1 MKRREIIKLVPL
13 ALTGAAGAARTAFG
27 REMSGVAREV
37 ETTDKLG
44 LVYLKTVRDR
54 LDWIRETQS
63 ENLLEAA
70 YAFARATAEGKTCWY
85 SWDMGHT
92 TTSDITPGR
101 NGVPEIF
108 TVGFD
113 DGKAKDGDVVLANI
127 GGGNEAMLKK
137 DITVVGSPVPWSM
150 DAEGDEEIV
159 YASAMNKIRP
169 YCDIWIETKMTKLG
183 AVLKLPGMPAP
194 TGPISGIIGMVTF
207 WMMMADTCRILARDG
222 KKVAVRGDEPELTGK
237 NVPWVSLN
245 APLLDDWYAAFAR
258 QHEMIAAEYGNIKKV
273 ADMAVDAVLAGG
285 RVQCYGRYAASLPA
299 EAKNRRGGLALT
311 EGVYVDNGKLVG
323 QEAEFVPSKNDLVI
337 MGFASPDDP
346 VDLASLDTFRKYGMK
361 VVSIGPM
368 TRDIKIPEGRT
379 IPKEADLHIGR
390 MCDTYGLFA
399 VPGFSRKI
407 CPTSG
412 AMMNQIF
419 WATCMEMIDAFNRR
433 TGNIPGIF
441 MTGAVKGGIDH
452 MIRMQTIHYERGY

>member
-1 MKRREIIKLVPL
+1 MKRREIIKLMPL
-13 ALTGAAGAARTAFG
+13 SLAGMTGAARYAFG
-27 REMSGVAREV
+27 REMSGVARPV
-37 ETTDKLG
+37 ETTDRLG
-44 LVYLKTVRDR
+44 LVYLETVRNR
-54 LDWIRETQS
+54 LDWIRENQS

-70 YAFARATAEGKTCWY
+70 YAIARAHQKGNTCWY

-92 TTSDITPGR
+92 TTSDLTPGR
-101 NGVPEIF
+101 NGLPEIF
-108 TVGFD
+108 TLGFD
-113 DGKAKDGDVVLANI
+113 GAKAKDGDAALVNI
-127 GGGNEAMLKK
+127 GGGNDAMLKK
-137 DITVVGSPVPWSM
+137 NMVVIGSPVPWSM

-159 YASAMNKIRP
+159 LDSAKTKIRP

-183 AVLKLPGMPAP
+183 AILKIPGMPAP

-207 WMMMADTCRILARDG
+207 WMIVADICRILARDG
-222 KKVAVRGDEPELTGK
+222 KSVAVSGDEPELGK
-237 NVPWVSLN
+237 NAPYVSLD
-245 APLLDDWYAAFAR
+245 APLMDDWYLAFAR

-285 RVQCYGRYAASLPA
+285 RVQCYARYAQSLPA

-311 EGVYVDNGKLVG
+311 EGVYVKDGVLTG

-346 VDLASLDTFRKYGMK
+346 VDLVSLDTFRKYGMK

-368 TRDIKIPEGRT
+368 TRDIKVPAGRT

-399 VPGFSRKI
+399 VPGFARKV

-433 TGNIPGIF
+433 TGNIPAIF
-441 MTGAVKGGIDH
+441 FTGAVKGGIDH
-452 MIRMQTIHYERGY
+452 MIRMQTIHGERGY